1 MKTMKK
7 INYILLTM
15 LLLGMAGCDDS
26 FLDTTNKFGS
36 NTDTFYK
43 TKADFDAALGGV
55 YNTLYLSGG
64 NVFAEEHITATL
76 LEDVVLGGGGP
87 DDQGAK
93 NVDNFVDPN
102 DDTYKDLWVEAY
114 NGIFRANSI
123 IEKLAEVDLSGDFN
137 NAEEE
142 LAYKNQLLGEMYFMR
157 GFLFFRAAK
166 FFGGM
171 PLITTTSTPRDLP
184 RATFTETFGQIAA
197 G

>member
-1 MKTMKK
+1 MNAMKK
-7 INYILLTM
+7 IKHIVLAM
-15 LLLGMAGCDDS
+15 LLLAMAGCDDS

-55 YNTLYLSGG
+55 YNTLYLAGG

-102 DDTYKDLWVEAY
+102 DDTYKDLWGEAY
-114 NGIFRANSI
+114 TGIFRANAI
-123 IEKLAEVDLSGDFN
+123 IEKLQVADLSADF
-137 NAEEE
+137 
-142 LAYKNQLLGEMYFMR
+142 
-157 GFLFFRAAK
+157 
-166 FFGGM
+166 
-171 PLITTTSTPRDLP
+171 
-184 RATFTETFGQIAA
+184 
-197 G
+197 